1 MALSCRD
8 KVAPNP
14 LLAIIP
20 RMKFFLA
27 IAVYL
32 LLSAALGWGILLA
45 FHGNFWLLLVSLL
58 LYILAFAKSCLPKPS
73 H

>member
-1 MALSCRD
+1 
-8 KVAPNP
+8 
-14 LLAIIP
+14 
-20 RMKFFLA
+20 MKFFLA
-27 IAVYL
+27 IVVYL